1 MGDDLSRKLDR
12 CRKWLSEFP
21 VMMWFDPCRGVYNES
36 VAMEVIQTICYLYI
50 NHTIGISFDQRMR
63 CRVEP
68 DDWNEW
74 VKQNFSSQYK
84 FKKSYDYL

>member
-1 MGDDLSRKLDR
+1 
-12 CRKWLSEFP
+12 
-21 VMMWFDPCRGVYNES
+21 
-36 VAMEVIQTICYLYI
+36 MEVIQTICYLYI